1 MLLLVLV
8 GSAGSAPCASVQSCQ
23 NTTLWHLPGPN
34 PLISPGAKLSWMS
47 TECEV
52 AGGVTKVNATYY
64 CLYHCLG
71 TNGYRVGISTADS
84 PLGPWTPPASEP
96 VLDVTEGAWDADVVA
111 SMNILPDCCS
121 PDI

>member
-64 CLYHCLG
+64 CLYHWYWKRCHP
-71 TNGYRVGISTADS
+71 SQHACA
-84 PLGPWTPPASEP
+84 PACP
-96 VLDVTEGAWDADVVA
+96 
-111 SMNILPDCCS
+111 
-121 PDI
+121 